1 VRRISRD
8 TARHVG
14 WHDRGTLRPGML
26 ADINVLDLDALGC
39 APPRIANDL
48 PAGGRRLLQRAY
60 GYRCTVKAGE
70 PTFVDGEHTG
80 QLPGRLLRGARPG
93 PQR

>member
-1 VRRISRD
+1 
-8 TARHVG
+8 
-14 WHDRGTLRPGML
+14 MQ

-60 GYRCTVKAGE
+60 GYRFTVKSGE
-70 PTFVDGEHTG
+70 PTFADGEHTG
-80 QLPGRLLRGARPG
+80 QLPGRLLRGAQPG
-93 PQR
+93 PEGRARLVRRDH